1 MNEVLLSHKR
11 EQISNRGKLW
21 MNFKNIRLNEKN
33 WTEKMMYYIIY
44 FILQSGKGKTK

>member
-21 MNFKNIRLNEKN
+21 MNFKSIRLNEK
-33 WTEKMMYYIIY
+33 KLDIKDDVLYYLFYITVWKR
-44 FILQSGKGKTK
+44 QN